1 MSYDDGHRSIRKN
14 YSHPIAMQ
22 FCHHAHDMICFYPR
36 DPYSATVS
44 RPVREQDTV
53 KIVLTFLPHDTQ
65 ERKVLRSDLLMIF
78 ASDKGDD
85 VGVTRITLKTEVNPR
100 NYSEG

>member
-1 MSYDDGHRSIRKN
+1 
-14 YSHPIAMQ
+14 MQ

-65 ERKVLRSDLLMIF
+65 ERKVLRSDI
-78 ASDKGDD
+78 
-85 VGVTRITLKTEVNPR
+85 EVAEIIGPEDL
-100 NYSEG
+100 EGTAETIRRGII